1 MMAMPLI
8 IWKEM
13 IRKLQPLQKLFPINS
28 PIGLRFNKTT
38 MANNV
43 YIVERKRNN
52 YLDKCRELLVYSN
65 RDSLLKAMKN
75 MLENDKM
82 NNPYMNNIV
91 DLIDNEFY
99 YSIGNLSDS
108 IIVSAFE
115 REIDSKFI

>member
-1 MMAMPLI
+1 
-8 IWKEM
+8 
-13 IRKLQPLQKLFPINS
+13 
-28 PIGLRFNKTT
+28 

>member
-1 MMAMPLI
+1 
-8 IWKEM
+8 
-13 IRKLQPLQKLFPINS
+13 
-28 PIGLRFNKTT
+28 

-52 YLDKCRELLVYSN
+52 YLDKSRELLVYSN
-65 RDSLLKAMKN
+65 RDLLLKAMKN

-82 NNPYMNNIV
+82 NNPHMNFIA